1 MLTQI
6 FPNVLLYDSWVH
18 KYGTRIGGGPTLYVT
33 NVSPQANSAASWDS
47 GETVVLG
54 SEEASEHVSGIVWP
68 LKRLPTDKAVG
79 ASLRNRSLTE
89 LTRPQKLVHLEAEWG
104 VGKSQRVEG

>member
-1 MLTQI
+1 MEIVIRLDCLGDGKKKICTLSVLTQI
-6 FPNVLLYDSWVH
+6 FPNVLLCVSWVH

-47 GETVVLG
+47 GETVFLG

-68 LKRLPTDKAVG
+68 LRRG
-79 ASLRNRSLTE
+79 YQQ
-89 LTRPQKLVHLEAEWG
+89 TRQ
-104 VGKSQRVEG
+104 